1 MTSWQMDGMGGDTRP
16 VPRRRC
22 PLLPPSFWTFFFVFF
37 VPSPMCFLRMD
48 AAVAWCVAR
57 VAVAG
62 EGRRRVNCSR
72 VVGEMDTN
80 GGQGWG
86 EVPGQANPTNRLPS
100 ASESSTTSQL
110 PQRDGLEG
118 KKKLAPPSSLVIR
131 LSPAADASGA
141 VRRRGR

>member
-1 MTSWQMDGMGGDTRP
+1 MGGGYGSASLTQGGWQMDGMGGDTRP

-62 EGRRRVNCSR
+62 EGRRRGNCSR
-72 VVGEMDTN
+72 VVGEMRHK
-80 GGQGWG
+80 WR
-86 EVPGQANPTNRLPS
+86 PGVGRS
-100 ASESSTTSQL
+100 AWA
-110 PQRDGLEG
+110 G
-118 KKKLAPPSSLVIR
+118 
-131 LSPAADASGA
+131 
-141 VRRRGR
+141 